1 MKGVIVMSTNLPSQ
15 IDQSLGKVI
24 EAIALPAA
32 TEVGLILQ
40 NAVKRKR
47 LKSDHEVNKDTKWY
61 DAQLKKFEEQLN
73 DGFSKIPDDYFQEP
87 KVSCVT
93 KISDTFRHV
102 FDEAELRDMFLKLIL
117 SSYDSRK
124 SPKIHPSFF
133 EIIKQLSPLDAQN
146 LTLFKSFPELPIA
159 QYEAKYKSGGK
170 KDIKPLVFL
179 SNPINQDIETQAVSM
194 ITLNRLGLLDIS
206 YTNHFVSDKAYELF
220 DNDPTFISLV
230 EFYSNLPEYERA
242 VYSKGQAS
250 ITALGEAFITICLP

>member
-1 MKGVIVMSTNLPSQ
+1 MTVELI
-15 IDQSLGKVI
+15 SLFKDSINELSKKSLVP
-24 EAIALPAA
+24 LFS
-32 TEVGLILQ
+32 EVGLILQ
-40 NAVKRKR
+40 DAVKRKR
-47 LKSDHEVNKDTKWY
+47 LKSDYEVNKEALFY

-87 KVSCVT
+87 KASCVT

-102 FDEAELRDMFLKLIL
+102 FDEAELRDMFLKLIF

-146 LTLFKSFPELPIA
+146 LTLFKSSPELPIA